1 MPTRLLQQAQR
12 AKRETV
18 GHGCEADAVYTA
30 RNASSTMI
38 RQRQESTKDAHLTI
52 VISPSKIE
60 AEAESADPSRSHR
73 DRRVLAATPLRH
85 RGGAVPHVLMALA
98 LVTLAVLPH
107 TTEATAVAPIIGA
120 DHRRQGGDDV
130 TTSTTSQNQTDL
142 EGVDVKATATVLEG
156 QIAVV
161 LRGGPT
167 RTETRLHWDGLKTL
181 QIQVY
186 VARHQTERRAKF
198 RVGTIVMVFA
208 NTATVAISTT
218 PPRAG
223 R

>member
-1 MPTRLLQQAQR
+1 MPTRLLR
-12 AKRETV
+12 RRVKGETV
-18 GHGCEADAVYTA
+18 GHGCEADAVCTA

-52 VISPSKIE
+52 VISPSMIE
-60 AEAESADPSRSHR
+60 AEAESADPSRSHH
-73 DRRVLAATPLRH
+73 DRRVLAATALKH
-85 RGGAVPHVLMALA
+85 HGGAVPHVLMALA
-98 LVTLAVLPH
+98 LVTLAVPPH
-107 TTEATAVAPIIGA
+107 MAEAAAAPVIGA
-120 DHRRQGGDDV
+120 DHRRQGGNDV
-130 TTSTTSQNQTDL
+130 TTSTTSQSQIDL
-142 EGVDVKATATVLEG
+142 EGVDVTPTATVLEG

-167 RTETRLHWDGLKTL
+167 RTGNRLHWDGSKAL

-186 VARHQTERRAKF
+186 VAGHQTETRINL
-198 RVGTIVMVFA
+198 RVGIIVMVSA
-208 NTATVAISTT
+208 STATVATITT